1 MDDPLRPPRS
11 DLKPYGND
19 RLGDHPQAGVVV
31 AGVPAYE
38 LVGLFDGDRVLV
50 GSDPLGLFDDDARIQ
65 RLLQLLAEL
74 LLPACWPTWR
84 PATWS
89 TPPS

>member
-1 MDDPLRPPRS
+1 MGGLWETPDRPGRPTGS
-11 DLKPYGND
+11 DLKPHGNY

-50 GSDPLGLFDDDARIQ
+50 GSDPLGLFDDD
-65 RLLQLLAEL
+65 
-74 LLPACWPTWR
+74 P
-84 PATWS
+84 
-89 TPPS
+89 